1 MNSAGY
7 PPDGYNFTTF
17 YLCSSA
23 TAPNHQNI
31 LDRITSI
38 PPMVVTLNT
47 WAVIT

>member
-7 PPDGYNFTTF
+7 PDGYNVTTF
-17 YLCSSA
+17 YPCSFA
-23 TAPNHQNI
+23 TSPNHQNI

-38 PPMVVTLNT
+38 PLMVVTLNT